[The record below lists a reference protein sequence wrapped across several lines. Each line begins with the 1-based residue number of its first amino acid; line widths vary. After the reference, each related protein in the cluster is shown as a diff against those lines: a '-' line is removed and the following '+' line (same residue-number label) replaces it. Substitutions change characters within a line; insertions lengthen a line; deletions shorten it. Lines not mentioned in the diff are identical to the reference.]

1 MQIILEDKMNKRTIK
16 KHRSMSYFIDA
27 AAQIMDEEGIEL
39 VTIRKVADM
48 AGYNSA
54 TLYNYFK
61 NLDELILYASI
72 RHLKEYTLSL
82 AKYIE
87 STKNSIDRYLK
98 IWESFCRYS
107 FWRPQVYNNIFF
119 GRHSDSVPQI
129 VQEYYSI
136 FPEELVEHSEDI
148 LPMLLESDLYARNL
162 VLLQRIQSD
171 GYMDKKDLKSAN
183 EMTIL
188 LYHGMLIKIINS
200 ESEYSI
206 DEVTEKTMSYIE
218 QILNSFIIKRE

>member
-1 MQIILEDKMNKRTIK
+1 MNKRTLK

-27 AAQIMDEEGIEL
+27 AAQIMDSEGIEL

-72 RHLKEYTLSL
+72 SHLKEYTLSL

-87 STKNSIDRYLK
+87 STKNSMEKYLK
-98 IWESFCRYS
+98 IWQCFCTFSFKN
-107 FWRPQVYNNIFF
+107 PQVYNNIFF
-119 GRHSDSVPQI
+119 GKHSDSVPEI

-136 FPEELVEHSEDI
+136 FPEELGEQLDDV
-148 LPMLLESDLYARNL
+148 LPMLLKSDLYARNL
-162 VLLQRIQSD
+162 VLLSRISTD
-171 GYMDKKDLKSAN
+171 GFIDEKDLDDAN

-188 LYHGMLIKIINS
+188 LYHGMLIKLLNS
-200 ESEYSI
+200 EKQF
-206 DEVTEKTMSYIE
+206 EVEEITEKTMCYIK
-218 QILNSFIIKRE
+218 QILNSFIKNNQHE